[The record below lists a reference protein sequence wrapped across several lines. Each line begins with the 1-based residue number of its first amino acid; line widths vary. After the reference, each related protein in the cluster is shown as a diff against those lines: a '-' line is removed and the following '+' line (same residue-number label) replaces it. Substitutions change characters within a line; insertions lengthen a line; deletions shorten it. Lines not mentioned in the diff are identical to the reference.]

1 MDQDLPNRA
10 AKKFQAGVLF
20 PRVIQLWVKWQSRAK
35 SCGVILY
42 GLLWFGI
49 ILGWAITTTAQPNDG
64 LIDASQNAPLTIVA
78 LGDSITKGT
87 REGVHDEETFIA
99 LVQRQLSEQGLDTRV
114 LNLGV
119 GGERTDQVLNRLEAV
134 FDQQPR
140 WVTVMYGTNDSYIDQ
155 GQSSSRLSLETYR
168 ENLQQIVAQ
177 LLLHGIEPILM
188 TEPRWAQDASVNGL
202 GENPN
207 VRLAPYMEAC
217 REVAEIN
224 RVPLVDHF
232 ADWTMQEQ
240 AGQKIREWTTDGCHP
255 NPRGHRQIASHL
267 MPTLIAALK
276 ANVPHID
283 YEIQL
288 DTVLKHDDGK
298 SLWFHPRVAALAS
311 FDPSTGDEPTGD
323 GTQQPAVVMTL
334 QKHLGASDHYSGLSI
349 MQTDNLGA
357 TWSKPTAPPELAW
370 TQAPRGIERGKGA
383 DKDGRVN
390 IAVADVTPGWHP
402 LTGKL
407 IAVGAQVRYSPEGKQ
422 LDDQSRSHQTAYAV
436 YDPQANAWT
445 RWQRLP
451 MPEDAQFNFAR
462 SACAQF
468 VVEPDGT
475 LLLPFYIA
483 SSEGAPYA
491 STVVRCSFDGQN
503 IIYLEHGDVLELDVA
518 RGLYEPSLVHFQH
531 RYFMTLR
538 NDLKGYVTVSDDG
551 LHYRPVKPWLFDDG
565 QELGSY
571 NTQQHWLTHGNSLLL
586 VYTRR
591 GADNDHIMRHRAPL
605 FIAQV
610 DANRLQ
616 VVKSTERVLV
626 PERGA
631 TLGNFGAAPIN
642 QQQSWVTVSEGI
654 WSDEARQRGADGS
667 LYVARVI
674 WDAPK
679 QTQEN
684 REQAYFKRLI
694 NKIEPSQ
701 HGIPERLEVYL
712 QFFQREMVNDTR
724 LIAYHVESAWTSD
737 ETLRLTGFV
746 EFAETRTA
754 LENFLNG
761 LGFNHIDNQIQ
772 LVPTQELGQ
781 QPYALVKATHANCL
795 AQPNAGAEV
804 VTDSLIGDPVY
815 LLKSAGHGYFLCH
828 TAEGY
833 VGYLHGD
840 KLQRVNAEQFN
851 HYRSGPQ
858 VSLLADQIMKAG
870 KTLPVGARLKWLR
883 NRTNHIVVELP
894 TRGEVSLPAAVG
906 KIYGG
911 QANKRVERAIE
922 RGRQLLGTPYL
933 WGGKTSVGI
942 DCSGLVQVAFAAEG
956 INLPRDASQQ
966 IYLGRLTATRW
977 LRAGMRRG
985 DTLYFLGVHG
995 KIRHTAIYL
1004 GAGQYLESAGSGVR
1018 ISSLH
1023 SEDSNYDARRSKQL
1037 AFAKRLLE

>member
-1 MDQDLPNRA
+1 MCWTTA
-10 AKKFQAGVLF
+10 A
-20 PRVIQLWVKWQSRAK
+20 
-35 SCGVILY
+35 
-42 GLLWFGI
+42 
-49 ILGWAITTTAQPNDG
+49 TAQPTDG
-64 LIDASQNAPLTIVA
+64 AVDATQNAPLTIVA
-78 LGDSITKGT
+78 WGDSITKGT
-87 REGVHDEETFIA
+87 RQGVRNDETFSAI
-99 LVQRQLSEQGLDTRV
+99 VQRQLSEQGIDTRV

-119 GGERTDQVLNRLEAV
+119 GGERTDQALNRIEAV
-134 FDQQPR
+134 LDQHPR

-155 GQSSSRLSLETYR
+155 GQSSSRLTIETYR
-168 ENLQQIVAQ
+168 ENLQHIVAQ

-188 TEPRWAQDASVNGL
+188 TEPRWAQDATANGM

-217 REVAEIN
+217 REVALAY

-240 AGQKIREWTTDGCHP
+240 SGQQLREWTTDGCHP

-267 MPTLIAALK
+267 MPTLVAALK
-276 ANVPHID
+276 ANVPRID
-283 YEIQL
+283 YTIQL

-311 FDPSTGDEPTGD
+311 FDSLTGDEPAG
-323 GTQQPAVVMTL
+323 GGLQQPAVLMTL
-334 QKHLGASDHYSGLSI
+334 QKHLGASDHYSGLSV
-349 MQTDNLGA
+349 MQTDNLGE
-357 TWSKPTAPPELAW
+357 TWSKPTAPSELAW
-370 TQAPRGIERGKGA
+370 TQAPRG
-383 DKDGRVN
+383 KDEDEDHRVN

-402 LTGKL
+402 PTGKL
-407 IAVGAQVRYSPEGKQ
+407 IAIGAQVRYSPEGEQ
-422 LDDQSRSHQTAYAV
+422 LDDQPRSHQTAYAIF
-436 YDPQANAWT
+436 DPQTNGWT

-451 MPEDAQFNFAR
+451 MPEDEQFNFAR

-475 LLLPFYIA
+475 LLLPFYVA
-483 SSEGAPYA
+483 QSEGVPFA
-491 STVVRCSFDGQN
+491 STVVRCSFDGQK
-503 IIYLEHGDVLELDVA
+503 IDYLEHGDVLELDVA

-571 NTQQHWLTHGNSLLL
+571 NTQQHWLTHNNSLLL

-610 DANRLQ
+610 DPHRLQ
-616 VVKSTERVLV
+616 VVKNTERVLV

-642 QQQSWVTVSEGI
+642 EHQSWITVSEGI
-654 WSDEARQRGADGS
+654 WNDDARQRGADGS

-679 QTQEN
+679 QSRKN
-684 REQAYFKRLI
+684 REQAYFKRLVE
-694 NKIEPSQ
+694 KIEPSQ
-701 HGIPERLEVYL
+701 HGMPERVDVYL
-712 QFFQREMVNDTR
+712 RFFQREMINDTR
-724 LIAYHVESAWTSD
+724 LFAYHVESAWTSD
-737 ETLRLTGFV
+737 RTLCLTGFV
-746 EFAETRTA
+746 EFAETRTT
-754 LENFLNG
+754 LEKFLNC
-761 LGFNHIDNQIQ
+761 LGFDPIDNQIQ
-772 LVPTQELGQ
+772 IVPTQELGQ
-781 QPYALVKATHANCL
+781 QSYALVKATHAHCL
-795 AQPNAGAEV
+795 EQPIAGAEV
-804 VTDSLIGDPVY
+804 VTDSLMGDPVY
-815 LLKSAGHGYFLCH
+815 LLKSADYGFFLCH

-833 VGYLHGD
+833 VGYLQGD
-840 KLQRVNAEQFN
+840 ELHRVDAEQFT

-858 VSLLADQIMKAG
+858 VSLLADQITTAG
-870 KTLPVGARLKWLR
+870 QALPVGAQLKWLR
-883 NRTNHIVVELP
+883 NESKNIVVELP
-894 TRGEVSLPAAVG
+894 TGEEVSLPATVS
-906 KIYGG
+906 KIHNG
-911 QANKRVERAIE
+911 QANERMERAIE

-933 WGGKTSVGI
+933 WGGKTSAGI

-966 IYLGRLTATRW
+966 VYLGRLTATRW
-977 LRAGMRRG
+977 LRTGMRRG
-985 DTLYFLGVHG
+985 DTLYFLGTHG
-995 KIRHTAIYL
+995 KISHTAIYL

-1023 SEDSNYDARRSKQL
+1023 SEDPNYDARRSKQL
-1037 AFAKRLLE
+1037 AFAKRLFE